1 MTRLRL
7 AFMGTPDFAVPCLD
21 ALAAAG
27 LGIAAVYT
35 QPPRQA
41 GRGKKPRPS
50 PVQAAA
56 ERQGLEIRTP
66 LSLKDA
72 GEQAAFAA
80 LNLDA
85 AVVVAY
91 GLLLPKPVLAAP
103 RLGCLNIHA
112 SLLPRWRG
120 AAPIQRAI
128 MAGDKETG
136 VTIMQMDE
144 GLDTGPI
151 LLREAIAIA
160 GDETA
165 GTLHDRLAALGAR
178 LIVQA
183 LDGLAAG
190 MLTATPQPAGAAV
203 YAAKLT
209 RADEIIDW
217 RRSADEIGR
226 KVRALCPVPGA
237 WFTAKGERIKLL
249 AALAVDGRGEPGAIL
264 DDRLTIACGSG
275 ALRPLQLQRAG
286 RGPVPAADFL
296 RGFVLAPGTR
306 LSLPAKSAT

>member
-7 AFMGTPDFAVPCLD
+7 AFMGTPDFAVPCFD
-21 ALAAAG
+21 ALVAAG
-27 LGIAAVYT
+27 HEIAAVYT

-41 GRGKKPRPS
+41 GRGRKPRPS
-50 PVQAAA
+50 PVQQAA
-56 ERQGLEIRTP
+56 ERQSFEVRTP
-66 LSLKDA
+66 LSLKEA
-72 GEQAAFAA
+72 GEQVAFAT

-91 GLLLPKPVLAAP
+91 GLLLPRRVLAAP

-128 MAGDKETG
+128 MAGDGETG

-151 LLREAIAIA
+151 LLREPIAIA
-160 GDETA
+160 AEETA

-178 LIVQA
+178 LIVTA

-190 MLTATPQPAGAAV
+190 KLTATPQPAEGAV
-203 YAAKLT
+203 YAAKLG

-217 RRSADEIGR
+217 RKSADEIAR
-226 KVRALCPVPGA
+226 QVRALAPAPGA
-237 WFTAKGERIKLL
+237 WFPAKGERIKLL
-249 AALAVDGRGEPGAIL
+249 AAQPAGGTGEPGAIL
-264 DDRLTIACGSG
+264 DDQLTIACGVG

-286 RGPVPAADFL
+286 RAPMAAADFL
-296 RGFVLAPGTR
+296 RGFPLPPGTR
-306 LSLPAKSAT
+306 LLLPDEVVL